1 MVALVKALHIVLA
14 HSEKE
19 RPELR
24 AITRVEAHITFPR
37 ETFLTDRTTI
47 RTTAANTPIVCNWAT
62 SIAFVLDRGKILRVY
77 TTPKI
82 VYLKVEGVG
91 RVTTSNEILVP
102 NYVAFDTE
110 TTGLIPEQDHI
121 IEVGLVK
128 FNNGEPVDRWTS
140 LIKPQGKVGLKTLRL
155 TGIAL
160 EDIEDGVLLS
170 DVCAEIEKFRGDL
183 PLVGHNPEFDEAF
196 LSKSIP
202 GFPGVLVY
210 DTLELARIVYP
221 GFKTYKLSDLAQNLN
236 IILSDAHR
244 ACDDAEAS
252 GILFRLIQERIMSM
266 STSMRAKI
274 VDIMGASWPM
284 AHLFKYG
291 LEGGLHQ
298 PCMLELDVGGLG
310 VEDRLE
316 DLVCDEDSLWF
327 EDILRGDSK
336 VTFVGSNVDENIVR
350 EVLSGSLRRS
360 VTGDEILV
368 FGDFGGPET
377 IPNGVC
383 FLCPPEHYLCIL
395 KARIAHELA
404 KDGLLSGLDIDE
416 KRFLSSVT
424 VWEVG
429 TLTGLFNELQVAGAK
444 ARGVQRE
451 LSCSEIPA
459 CTEFCP
465 VQADCHYLKAAKRAE
480 SFKVIVSPKEACFD
494 LKVSADIAVTF
505 GLTDVM
511 AEWEG
516 TQPELD
522 LSALAEALR
531 EGGRGALA
539 SDVERLANECLA
551 LLKGRPDVLVP
562 QKTLDMLVRLYGDIS
577 DVVVKMR
584 LDLRAKTAGIV
595 GFPLDPPLISRTLH
609 TLEYWLGEL
618 GRILG
623 ENTEGLTIMSKGYSF
638 GDGTR
643 ILISKKSVWPAY
655 HGRQKLLSKY
665 DRLIFVSPEVPF
677 IAKYVGL
684 KKLFGIEDDDFL
696 AAKVSSDSSVCHDNE
711 GVILICV
718 DTGRFISGGEHV
730 VFVSTFLEKLAAE
743 IPENILCLC
752 PSYGFAKELNSVVTP
767 SLEERSIA
775 VFAQGVDGG
784 PKIVEHLVEP
794 DTVVL
799 CRFGS
804 AIKDIGKFAPRI
816 LVVPKIPFG
825 PPNIIADLRKADLSK
840 MGRNGFVEAN
850 VLPIALSLRS
860 YIESIMRSTGK
871 LAVIFLDPKLLPGQR
886 GWGRDFME
894 SFQDMQKIVCPQE
907 HAIAKICQWLKD

>member
-1 MVALVKALHIVLA
+1 MRTYLPATN
-14 HSEKE
+14 S
-19 RPELR
+19 RQLR
-24 AITRVEAHITFPR
+24 
-37 ETFLTDRTTI
+37 
-47 RTTAANTPIVCNWAT
+47 
-62 SIAFVLDRGKILRVY
+62 Y
-77 TTPKI
+77 
-82 VYLKVEGVG
+82 VEGVG
-91 RVTTSNEILVP
+91 RVTTSNKIPVP

-110 TTGLIPEQDHI
+110 TTGLVPEQDHI

-128 FNNGEPVDRWTS
+128 FHNGEPIDRWTS

-160 EDIEDGVLLS
+160 EDLEDGALLS

-183 PLVGHNPEFDEAF
+183 PLVGHNPEFDAAF

-202 GFPGVLVY
+202 SFPGVLVY

-221 GFKTYKLSDLAQNLN
+221 GFKTYKLSDLAQNLS
-236 IILSDAHR
+236 IILNDAHR

-266 STSMRAKI
+266 STSIRAKI

-291 LEGGLHQ
+291 LEDGLHQ
-298 PCMLELDVGGLG
+298 PCLLMLDEGGLSG
-310 VEDRLE
+310 PSIAERSSTESLPSPVEDRPE

-327 EDILRGDSK
+327 EDILRGGFK
-336 VTFVGSNVDENIVR
+336 VAFVGSNVDESIVK
-350 EVLSGSLRRS
+350 EVLSSCLRWS
-360 VTGDEILV
+360 ETGDKISV
-368 FGDFGGPET
+368 FGDFGGPGT
-377 IPNGVC
+377 TPNGIC

-416 KRFLSSVT
+416 KRFLSSVM
-424 VWEVG
+424 VWQMG
-429 TLTGLFNELQVAGAK
+429 TLTGLFNELQVVGGK

-451 LSCSEIPA
+451 LSCSEIPT

-465 VQADCHYLKAAKRAE
+465 VQADCYYLKAAKRAE
-480 SFKVIVSPKEACFD
+480 SCKVIASPKEACFD
-494 LKVSADIAVTF
+494 LKVSTDVAVTF

-511 AEWEG
+511 TEWEG
-516 TQPELD
+516 MQPELD
-522 LSALAEALR
+522 LSGLAEVLR
-531 EGGRGALA
+531 EGGNGDLA

-551 LLKGRPDVLVP
+551 SLKGRPDSLVP
-562 QKTLDMLVRLYGDIS
+562 QKNLDMLARLYGDIG

-584 LDLRAKTAGIV
+584 SGLREKTAGIV
-595 GFPLDPPLISRTLH
+595 GFPLDPPVISRALH

-618 GRILG
+618 GRILA
-623 ENTEGLTIMSKGYSF
+623 ENVEGLTIMSKGYSF
-638 GDGTR
+638 GDGAR
-643 ILISKKSVWPAY
+643 VLISKKSVWPAY
-655 HGRQKLLSKY
+655 DARQHLLSKY

-677 IAKYVGL
+677 ISRYVGL

-696 AAKVSSDSSVCHDNE
+696 AAKVSSDPSECQDNR

-718 DTGRFISGGEHV
+718 DAGRFISGGEHV
-730 VFVSTFLEKLAAE
+730 VFVSAFLEKLAAE

-752 PSYGFAKELNSVVTP
+752 PSYGFAKELNSVLTP

-799 CRFGS
+799 CRFGF
-804 AIKDIGKFAPRI
+804 AIKDIGKIAPRI

-825 PPNIIADLRKADLSK
+825 PPNIIYELRKADLSK
-840 MGRNGFVEAN
+840 MGRDGFVEVN
-850 VLPIALSLRS
+850 VLPTALSLRS
-860 YIESIMRSTGK
+860 YIEAIMRSTGR
-871 LAVIFLDPKLLPGQR
+871 LAVVFLDPKLLPGQR

-894 SFQDMQKIVCPQE
+894 SFEDMQKIVCPQD
-907 HAIAKICQWLKD
+907 HAIAKIRQWLKNR